1 MPARAVDLHKL
12 GDRQIIVDCD
22 VIQADG
28 GTRTASITGGFVA
41 MAMAIKRLE
50 AKKKVQPGVLQHVV
64 AAVSVGLVNG
74 KAVLDL
80 DYAMDQAAD
89 VDFNVAMTEGG
100 HFIEVQG
107 TAEGKSFSRAALNA
121 MILLAEMGIADLIKK
136 QREVLSSAG
145 FQLDIP
151 A

>member
-1 MPARAVDLHKL
+1 MIPPTQSAAL
-12 GDRQIIVDCD
+12 
-22 VIQADG
+22 
-28 GTRTASITGGFVA
+28 
-41 MAMAIKRLE
+41 
-50 AKKKVQPGVLQHVV
+50 QPGVLQHVV